1 MRLEKPN
8 AYRDTHLNDHPC
20 ASPGQVRGPELSGRR
35 VSIDIVTGMEVNSV
49 YFDPDEAILGETS
62 EDSWQARFE
71 RLYEPGVVLRDHG
84 NDVISV
90 KLGNGDVFKMNSKAA
105 VKVTV
110 QDDEGV
116 DDILRLRDF
125 SEMSLIHT
133 LRTRY
138 ARDDIYT
145 SVGPI
150 LISINPYKW
159 MKGYY
164 DEATMV
170 AYHGQEPHA
179 MPPHLFA
186 VADGAY
192 NLMMDSGSLPRA
204 RSQSIIISGESGAGK
219 TEATKVI
226 MQYLAKITTT
236 SAAAAAA
243 AAAASAEG
251 ASTTSS
257 SASTVTVPAAES
269 AMESIRT
276 IHNRTGSPRMT
287 VGDLEQRVL
296 DSNPMLEAFGNARTL
311 RNDNSSRFGKFIK
324 IQFSK
329 KGRIIGASIE
339 KYLLEKT
346 RINNQVEGERNF
358 HVFYQVRACV

>member
-1 MRLEKPN
+1 MTQKKKQTVPKGK
-8 AYRDTHLNDHPC
+8 A
-20 ASPGQVRGPELSGRR
+20 GQVRGPELSGRR
-35 VSIDIVTGMEVNSV
+35 VSVDIVTGLEVNSV
-49 YFDPDEAILGETS
+49 YFDPDEAIPGETS
-62 EDSWQARFE
+62 EDSWQSRYE
-71 RLYEPGVVLRDHG
+71 HLYEPGVVLRDHG

-170 AYHGQEPHA
+170 AYHGQEAHA

-236 SAAAAAA
+236 SAADAAAA
-243 AAAASAEG
+243 GTEGGSAATTTSIVSAAALAAATPSAAEG
-251 ASTTSS
+251 L
-257 SASTVTVPAAES
+257 VES
-269 AMESIRT
+269 MRT

-358 HVFYQVRACV
+358 HVFYQVR